1 MLLLVTDYFTSI
13 TECQLEYSLHLFGGW
28 CPCCDVCH
36 HWQYSETVSYI
47 FFRQPLPSLPE
58 FVDFL
63 LTGLE
68 WFLGDI

>member
-36 HWQYSETVSYI
+36 HWQYSETVSL
-47 FFRQPLPSLPE
+47 FSLDSH
-58 FVDFL
+58 FQACLSL
-63 LTGLE
+63 L
-68 WFLGDI
+68 ISS